1 MSSQPLRTVWF
12 NLEFEADLKRL
23 VGPDARRADEFVDGA
38 VEVLCREP
46 LAGTQLDQGSVI
58 WFLPIADFSGLPR
71 VWLYYTFDDNNVIF
85 LRLRAA

>member
-1 MSSQPLRTVWF
+1 
-12 NLEFEADLKRL
+12 
-23 VGPDARRADEFVDGA
+23 VDGA